1 MNLADMD
8 KALVCSGPV
17 SNISYDSHIVTRQG
31 LLTPNHESVMMCY
44 CRTKYFL
51 IVLVYFV
58 QQMAEIC

>member
-31 LLTPNHESVMMCY
+31 LLTPNLERIMMFFS
-44 CRTKYFL
+44 RL
-51 IVLVYFV
+51 
-58 QQMAEIC
+58 